1 MTQATTAAD
10 LNAADLD
17 ASGATTAD
25 ISATATPATAA
36 TAIPADAPTAT
47 QAPSALQPVIIV
59 SPDIAGGAAMFAGTD
74 VPVAA
79 LFDALARNE
88 PLDAFLRAHPAV
100 DADQAHR
107 ALHMSRALL
116 EAYAYGDPARLDFLC
131 GGEADSSPIHSHKD
145 IMAGTPVFKGTRM
158 IARNLFDY
166 LGIDCSIDGFL
177 ASFDTFV
184 TREQA
189 AKAIRMAGKALE
201 NYADETAD

>member
-1 MTQATTAAD
+1 MTQAATAAD
-10 LNAADLD
+10 LNATDTS
-17 ASGATTAD
+17 ASAA
-25 ISATATPATAA
+25 ATAA
-36 TAIPADAPTAT
+36 PAALADAPVPDA
-47 QAPSALQPVIIV
+47 APAAPAAPQPVIIV
-59 SPDIAGGAAMFAGTD
+59 SPDIAGGAATFAGTS
-74 VPVAA
+74 VPAGA
-79 LFDALARNE
+79 MFDALARNE

-100 DADQAHR
+100 DADQARR
-107 ALHMSRALL
+107 ALHMARALL

-189 AKAIRMAGKALE
+189 ANAIRMAGKALE